1 MTTSRPPEA
10 EYEGR
15 RVAYLLPDPG
25 IPVGGTKGASVHV
38 DALCGTM
45 ARLGAS
51 VRLYAATVVG
61 PLRSRGADG
70 VEVHPVEV
78 GRVRSGP
85 DADVTRLAA
94 ARTFFESIEPDV
106 RAFQPDWV
114 HERLSLFAAG
124 GTELASTLGVPRV
137 VEVNA
142 PVADER
148 IAHFGLRLTADA
160 HLAEREALRG
170 ARVAAVSSPLAAWA
184 TERGAADAT
193 VIPNGADTG
202 RLQPATWSKAGV
214 ELRRRL
220 GFDEGR
226 PVIGF
231 VGSLKPWHGVELLL
245 DAVAELAGSLA
256 IGLLVVGDG
265 PRRAMVDE
273 RARRLPASLQVAVT
287 GAVPSDEVP
296 QYLAAMDIAV
306 APYLPND
313 RFYFSP
319 LKVVEAMASGLP
331 VIASDFEPVRQML
344 GPTGILVPSGDTAA
358 LAVAI
363 GDLSSDPDRRRR
375 LGEAG
380 RTRAVAQM
388 DWLAVASRTMDLG
401 MSARRVGALDR

>member
-1 MTTSRPPEA
+1 MTMSRPSVR
-10 EYEGR
+10 EYEGQR
-15 RVAYLLPDPG
+15 IAYLLPDPG
-25 IPVGGTKGASVHV
+25 IPIGGTKGASVHV

-61 PLRSRGADG
+61 PLRSRGAG
-70 VEVHPVEV
+70 QVEVLPVEV

-85 DADVTRLAA
+85 EADSTRLAA
-94 ARTFFESIEPDV
+94 AQAFFESIEPDV
-106 RAFQPDWV
+106 RAFQPDWI

-124 GTELASTLGVPRV
+124 GTELASTLGVPHV

-148 IAHFGLRLTADA
+148 IAHFGLRLTGDA

-170 ARVAAVSSPLAAWA
+170 ARAAAVSEPLASWA
-184 TERGAADAT
+184 TELGATDAT

-202 RLQPATWSKAGV
+202 QLEPARWSSAGL
-214 ELRRRL
+214 ELRRQL

-226 PVIGF
+226 PVVGF

-245 DAVAELAGSLA
+245 DAVSELAESLA
-256 IGLLVVGDG
+256 IGVLIVGDG

-273 RARRLPASLQVAVT
+273 LARNLPASIRVAVT
-287 GAVPSDEVP
+287 GSVPSDEVP
-296 QYLAAMDIAV
+296 RYLAAMDIAV

-313 RFYFSP
+313 KFYFSP

-331 VIASDFEPVRQML
+331 VIASDFGPVRDML
-344 GPTGILVPSGDTAA
+344 GTTGILVPSGDTTA
-358 LAVAI
+358 LAVAV
-363 GDLSSDPDRRRR
+363 GELASDPERRRR
-375 LGEAG
+375 LGGAG
-380 RTRAVAQM
+380 RSRAVAQM

-401 MSARRVGALDR
+401 MTAHRVSALDG